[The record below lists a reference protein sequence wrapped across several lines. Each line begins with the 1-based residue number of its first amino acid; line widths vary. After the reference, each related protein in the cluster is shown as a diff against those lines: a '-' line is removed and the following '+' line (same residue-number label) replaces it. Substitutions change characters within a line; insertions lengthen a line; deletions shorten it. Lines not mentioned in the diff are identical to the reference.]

1 MGKRELLII
10 AAFFVLGAATW
21 RLTAPPS
28 PPGGRSFSL
37 DTLSEIWRN
46 RNSPRPAGHAVMTT
60 HGTIEVTAALSEV
73 RLSSVFEVIVEGGE
87 RTDIA
92 WSLDAEARGP
102 TDDAARQAAERIRLE
117 HDDLGTVVAMW
128 VRGPDDAPRT
138 STLTLQVP
146 SRLAVRVESA
156 RRTRISSV
164 AGVRL
169 ENLVGDA
176 DLKRITGGISGAH
189 RNGQL
194 SIDDVRD
201 VTLALIGSTAV
212 IRRPLGAVSLS
223 ARNGSTRIEQ
233 PAGAVVAE
241 ATNQD
246 LTIVD
251 SLGNVRVGGLGGEI
265 TIERPRAAIDVD
277 ARRTRVMLRLDRAV
291 PATVFSAEGGV
302 TLTLDDGPLVS
313 LDVIA
318 DAGKIDAQRVG
329 LTPVDRDGHSHLVQ
343 SIDGAA
349 RVAIRGERSNIVIA
363 PGK

>member
-10 AAFFVLGAATW
+10 AAFVVIGAAAW
-21 RLTAPPS
+21 RLTAPPA

-46 RNSPRPAGHAVMTT
+46 RNSPQPAGHAVVAT
-60 HGTIEVTAALSEV
+60 HGTIEVAATLSEL
-73 RLSSVFEVIVEGGE
+73 RLSSVFEVIVEGGD

-92 WSLDAEARGP
+92 WSLDAEARGN
-102 TDDAARQAAERIRLE
+102 TDEVARKAAERILLQ
-117 HDDLGTVVAMW
+117 HDDLGNVLAIS
-128 VRGPDDAPRT
+128 VRGPEDTPRT

-169 ENLVGDA
+169 ENLVGNA
-176 DLKRITGGISGAH
+176 DLKQIAGGIDGAH
-189 RNGQL
+189 RNGEL
-194 SIDDVRD
+194 SIEDVRD

-212 IRRPLGAVSLS
+212 IRRPLGAVSIS

-241 ATNQD
+241 ATNQH
-246 LTIVD
+246 LTIVE
-251 SLGNVRVGGLGGEI
+251 SLGDVRVGGVGGEI
-265 TIERPRAAIDVD
+265 TIERPRRAIDVD
-277 ARRTRVMLRLDRAV
+277 ARRTRVTLVLDSAV

-302 TLTLDDGPLVS
+302 TLTLADVS
-313 LDVIA
+313 QVALDVIA
-318 DAGKIDAQRVG
+318 DVGKIDAQRVG
-329 LTPVDRDGHSHLVQ
+329 LTPVDRDGRSHLLQ
-343 SIDGAA
+343 AIDGAA
-349 RVAIRGERSNIVIA
+349 RVAIRGEASSIVIA